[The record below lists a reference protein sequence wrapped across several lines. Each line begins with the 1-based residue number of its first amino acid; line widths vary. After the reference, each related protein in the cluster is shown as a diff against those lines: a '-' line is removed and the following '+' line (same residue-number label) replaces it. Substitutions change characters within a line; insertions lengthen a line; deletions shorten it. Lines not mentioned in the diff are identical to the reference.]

1 MRRNPLTLPFIRNQL
16 MHFRKSLPLAAPAL
30 ALAVAALQA
39 QPVPAR
45 ETAHALAG
53 WVELDASPG
62 DMQRAVRTIRDAE
75 PAWAADAQ
83 GNLLLRRG
91 EGRPRRVVACGLDHP
106 GYVVSAITEQGYL
119 RLHRSGNARVHPL
132 WDQSHQAQQVV
143 IHSASGPLSGVV
155 ANPNGHFARQHRGDS
170 AVVGVDDLWVDVGAL
185 SARDVERMGIALM
198 DPVYRDL
205 PAWIYAGHISGA
217 DASGR
222 VGCAAVAGAARR
234 PPEAGETIFV
244 LSAQRSFRWS
254 GLNSVLARLGTIDE
268 LVLVTP
274 APLSSASAGPVSGV
288 IEQRTTRPSELSAA
302 SIDSVLSL
310 AVRSRWPGSL
320 VESVSLSDADS
331 LLAMVV
337 AVSGAQLTGAQ
348 WLVLDQRATRPGPV
362 TAVEGRP
369 ADAEESVHD
378 SLAALLTVLAEL
390 PGAPG
395 HEWRVRDAI
404 RERLPAWARSRASVD
419 DEGNLIVAAGPQRDT
434 TVFIA
439 HLDEVAYEVDGLL
452 ADGRVSLVRR
462 GGVIPS
468 AWEGQ
473 PALLH
478 FDASGS
484 GSVAPSLAG
493 VFVPRD
499 TATLRAPFG
508 ALTAWFGLDSAAMV
522 ASGAVVG
529 SAVTGYKRGVRLG
542 DTRYTARGLDDRAGS
557 LALLRAVQILD
568 PEQLGH
574 HVIFVWS
581 AAEESGLVGAS
592 ALAMRLGPTVRR
604 VYAID
609 TFVSSDTPLEEPIFA
624 HTPLGAG
631 PVLRALDD
639 GIAASREERDRIMNI
654 ARGAGIAMQVG
665 TTHGSTD
672 ATAFVA
678 WGALGAGLSWPGR
691 YSHSPA
697 EVLDLRDLA
706 ALVELIGAVLAE
718 R

>member
-1 MRRNPLTLPFIRNQL
+1 MRFRRLLP
-16 MHFRKSLPLAAPAL
+16 A
-30 ALAVAALQA
+30 AVAALGLAATLEA
-39 QPVPAR
+39 QPTPSN
-45 ETAHALAG
+45 ETARALAG
-53 WVELDASPG
+53 WLQLDASPG
-62 DMQRAVRTIRDAE
+62 DMQRAGRAIRDAE
-75 PAWAADAQ
+75 AAWTADAQ

-91 EGRPRRVVACGLDHP
+91 QGRPRRVVACGMDHP

-119 RLHRSGNARVHPL
+119 RLHRSGNAPVHPL

-143 IHSASGPLSGVV
+143 IHSASGPLPGVV

-170 AVVGVDDLWVDVGAL
+170 AVVGVDDLWVDVGAR
-185 SARDVERMGIALM
+185 SAAELERLGIALM
-198 DPVYRDL
+198 DAVYRDL
-205 PAWIYAGHISGA
+205 PAWIYSGHISGA

-222 VGCAAVAGAARR
+222 IGCAAVAGAARQ
-234 PPEAGETIFV
+234 PPGSGETIFV

-254 GLNSVLARLGTIDE
+254 GLNSVLARLRPVDE

-274 APLSSASAGPVSGV
+274 VPPSLAATGSGGV
-288 IEQRTTRPSELSAA
+288 IERWTARPRELTAA
-302 SIDSVLSL
+302 SVDSVLSL

-320 VESVSLSDADS
+320 VESVRITDADS
-331 LLAMVV
+331 LLAKVQT
-337 AVSGAQLTGAQ
+337 ASGAPSIGPGWLALGQPAAQPNAATVVERRASGAEQ
-348 WLVLDQRATRPGPV
+348 
-362 TAVEGRP
+362 EI
-369 ADAEESVHD
+369 HD
-378 SLAALLTVLAEL
+378 SLAAVLTLLADL

-404 RERLPAWARSRASVD
+404 LERLPAWARSRASVD
-419 DEGNLIVAAGPQRDT
+419 EAGNLIVGAGPDRDT
-434 TVFIA
+434 SVFIA

-478 FDASGS
+478 FDASEN
-484 GSVAPSLAG
+484 GSVAPPMPG

-499 TATLRAPFG
+499 TATLRAPSG
-508 ALTAWFGLDSAAMV
+508 ALTAWFGLDSSAMV
-522 ASGAVVG
+522 ARGVTAGLAVM
-529 SAVTGYKRGVRLG
+529 GYKRAIRLG
-542 DTRYTARGLDDRAGS
+542 DTRFTARGLDDRAGS
-557 LALLRAVQILD
+557 LALLRAVQRLD
-568 PEQLGH
+568 PERLTH

-609 TFVSSDTPLEEPIFA
+609 TFVSSDTPLEEPTFA
-624 HTPLGAG
+624 YAPLGGG

-639 GIAASREERDRIMNI
+639 GIAASREERDRIARI
-654 ARGAGIAMQVG
+654 ARSAGISLQVG

-706 ALVELIGAVLAE
+706 ALAELIGAVMVE

>member
-1 MRRNPLTLPFIRNQL
+1 MQFRRLLP
-16 MHFRKSLPLAAPAL
+16 A
-30 ALAVAALQA
+30 AVAAFGLAAALEA
-39 QPVPAR
+39 QPTAGK
-45 ETAHALAG
+45 ETTRALAG
-53 WVELDASPG
+53 WLQLDASPG
-62 DMQRAVRTIRDAE
+62 DMQRAVRAIRDAE
-75 PAWAADAQ
+75 AGWTADAQ

-119 RLHRSGNARVHPL
+119 RLHRSGNAPVHPL

-143 IHSASGPLSGVV
+143 IHSAGGPLPGVV
-155 ANPNGHFARQHRGDS
+155 ANPNGHFARQHRADS
-170 AVVGVDDLWVDVGAL
+170 AVVGVDDLWVDVGAQ
-185 SARDVERMGIALM
+185 SAAEAERLGIALM
-198 DPVYRDL
+198 DAVYRDL

-222 VGCAAVAGAARR
+222 IGCAAVAGAARQ
-234 PPEAGETIFV
+234 PPGSGETIFV

-254 GLNSVLARLGTIDE
+254 GLNSVLARLRTVDE

-274 APLSSASAGPVSGV
+274 APFSLAATGPVGGV
-288 IEQRTTRPSELSAA
+288 VDRRIARPRELTAA
-302 SIDSVLSL
+302 SVDSVLSL

-320 VESVSLSDADS
+320 VESVRIADADS
-331 LLAMVV
+331 LLARVTTASGAPPMGAGWLALNQPAARPGTAAVV
-337 AVSGAQLTGAQ
+337 AGRTTGAEQ
-348 WLVLDQRATRPGPV
+348 VI
-362 TAVEGRP
+362 
-369 ADAEESVHD
+369 HD
-378 SLAALLTVLAEL
+378 SLAALLTLLADL
-390 PGAPG
+390 PGVPG
-395 HEWRVRDAI
+395 HEWRVLEAI

-419 DEGNLIVAAGPQRDT
+419 EEGNLIVGAGPHRDT
-434 TVFIA
+434 SVFIA
-439 HLDEVAYEVDGLL
+439 HLDEVGYEVDGLF
-452 ADGRVSLVRR
+452 ADGSVSLVRR

-478 FDASGS
+478 SDLSEN
-484 GSVAPSLAG
+484 GSVAPPMPG

-499 TATLRAPFG
+499 TATLRAPSG
-508 ALTAWFGLDSAAMV
+508 ALTAWFGLDSTAMV
-522 ASGAVVG
+522 ASGAAVG
-529 SAVTGYKRGVRLG
+529 SAVTGYKRGMRLG
-542 DTRYTARGLDDRAGS
+542 DTRFTARGLDDRAGS
-557 LALLRAVQILD
+557 LALLRAVQSLD
-568 PEQLGH
+568 PEQLRQ

-609 TFVSSDTPLEEPIFA
+609 TFVSSDTPLEEPTFA

-639 GIAASREERDRIMNI
+639 GIAASREERDRIISI
-654 ARGAGIAMQVG
+654 ARAAGIALQVG

-706 ALVELIGAVLAE
+706 ALVELIGALLVE